1 MKRYDAIVV
10 GAGPAG
16 STTAYRL
23 AQQGVSV
30 LLLDR
35 ATFPR
40 DKPCGGGLT
49 GRALRALPF
58 GVEPVVEH
66 VVTLAELGLGYGKR
80 VERGSGEPLVY
91 MTQRKLLDHYL
102 LERAAEAGVEVREGI
117 RATGVEANG
126 SGPTVVA
133 GGERI
138 HGQTLV
144 GADGVNGVTARAL
157 GLGGNRDVGVALE
170 GNASYDLVDPERYRG
185 RLVIEFDTVP
195 GGYSWVFPKG
205 DHANFGVGGWGREGP
220 NMRKH
225 LVRLCEVHG
234 IRLDDLTELRGFR
247 LPLRQSGATIARGRT
262 AVIGDAAGLIDPVS
276 GDGMFEGFHSGRR
289 VTEAILEVLAGR
301 EETLE
306 PYGPRL
312 TRELAT
318 HYYAS
323 WSVKA
328 ALDRYP
334 RLSFAIAQTGLVWN
348 VVEGIIRGEIRDVHG
363 ASKLAKPGLKALAM
377 LARWAGDPGRSYRV
391 PAET

>member
-23 AQQGVSV
+23 AQEGVSV

-49 GRALRALPF
+49 GRAVRALPF

-102 LERAAEAGVEVREGI
+102 LEHAAGAGAEIREGV
-117 RATGVEANG
+117 RVTGVEANG

-133 GGERI
+133 DGERI
-138 HGQTLV
+138 HGRTLV

-205 DHANFGVGGWGREGP
+205 DHANFGVGGWGSEGP
-220 NMRKH
+220 NMRRH
-225 LVRLCEVHG
+225 LARLCEVHG
-234 IRLDDLTELRGFR
+234 IRLDALTELRGFR
-247 LPLRQSGATIARGRT
+247 LPLRQSGATIAQGRT

-289 VTEAILEVLAGR
+289 VTEAILDVLAGR

-363 ASKLAKPGLKALAM
+363 AGKLAKPGLKALAM